1 MPDLGAIRGLRARLT
16 LSIAAVLVLAAAATF
31 VAVYRGTGHALR
43 QQVDRDLRVDAAAFA
58 ARGVPPAGGP
68 RAIAA
73 AGRRYIDA
81 QPFRSSARLLFERV
95 PGAGVVTNEPELLRP
110 VPDANETAAEQRQEN
125 RQSRALLAA
134 PAGYSTVDLRDLGP
148 LRLRTLPVRRG
159 GRVVAYVGV
168 GEPLAPVE
176 RAQHDMAETFA
187 LAGGLTLLA
196 ALLASWLVAA
206 GTVRPLRRMARIA
219 ARVDAGDLSPRIRSD
234 GPHDE
239 VRVLADAFDHML
251 DRVQEAFARQSAFLA
266 DASHELRTP
275 LTVLRGQLEVLAR
288 DPDFTRADFDRVDR
302 LARAE
307 IARMEKLVDDLLLIA
322 HSDEPEFLHPRTIEL
337 RPFLE
342 ELLGAAA
349 ATADRRFE
357 LDCATDGTLNVDS
370 DRLAQALRN
379 LLGNAIEHTAQGG
392 QIRLLASGSTG
403 WLTLAVED
411 DGPGI
416 PPDERELVL
425 GRFYRVDASRA
436 RKTGGSG
443 LGLAI
448 VRAIVDAH
456 AGRVTIGSAPA
467 GGARVALSLPGF
479 TVGTRT
485 RTPAPTPTG

>member
-1 MPDLGAIRGLRARLT
+1 MPDLPAARGLRGRLT
-16 LSIAAVLVLAAAATF
+16 LSIAAIILLAAGITF

-43 QQVDRDLRVDAAAFA
+43 AQVDRDLRVDAAAFA
-58 ARGVPPAGGP
+58 ARGVPLKGSP
-68 RAIAA
+68 REIAA

-81 QPFRSSARLLFERV
+81 QPFRSSARLLLERV

-110 VPDANETAAEQRQEN
+110 VPDASETVAEQRREN
-125 RQSRALLAA
+125 RQARALVTA
-134 PAGYSTVDLRDLGP
+134 PAGYSTFDLKDLGP
-148 LRLRTLPVRRG
+148 LRLRTLPVRRA

-168 GEPLAPVE
+168 GEPLAPGN

-219 ARVDAGDLSPRIRSD
+219 ARVDAGDLSPRIRSE
-234 GPHDE
+234 GARDE
-239 VRVLADAFDHML
+239 VRILADAFDHML
-251 DRVQEAFARQSAFLA
+251 DRLEEAFARQASFLA
-266 DASHELRTP
+266 DVSHELRTP

-288 DPDFTRADFDRVDR
+288 DPGFTREDFDHVDR

-322 HSDEPEFLHPRTIEL
+322 HSDEPEFLHPRAIEL
-337 RPFLE
+337 RPYLE
-342 ELLGAAA
+342 ELLTAAR

-357 LDCATDGTLNVDS
+357 LDCATDGALRADP

-379 LLGNAIEHTAQGG
+379 LLANAVEHTGPGG
-392 QIRLLASGSTG
+392 LVRLRASGSTG

-416 PPDERELVL
+416 PPDQRELVL
-425 GRFYRVDASRA
+425 DRFYRLDASRA

-448 VRAIVDAH
+448 VRAIVEAH
-456 AGRVTIGSAPA
+456 GGRVSIDAAAS

-479 TVGTRT
+479 TVGPRT
-485 RTPAPTPTG
+485 RTPAMAG